1 MKSCVLVAIGLV
13 AISAFQSDAQMF
25 SGANSLPTV
34 SYKVKPDYTEP
45 AKNAGL
51 EGDAVVAVT
60 VDENGLP
67 NDVEFVLFRQGPNP
81 IQDSLGLD
89 EMAVSAVKFWR
100 FRAATKDGK
109 PTSMRV
115 KIVVE
120 FRLPGPNGPDVEQ
133 H

>member
-1 MKSCVLVAIGLV
+1 MKYWMLIVIGLV
-13 AISAFQSDAQMF
+13 AISAFPSDAQMF
-25 SGANSLPTV
+25 SGPNSQPSV
-34 SYKVKPDYTEP
+34 NYKVKPDYTEQ

-60 VDENGLP
+60 VDEKGLP
-67 NDVEFVLFRQGPNP
+67 NDVEFALFRQGANP

-100 FRAATKDGK
+100 FKAAMKDGK

-120 FRLPGPNGPDVEQ
+120 FRLPVPNN
-133 H
+133 